1 LVFFYY
7 LSIHRYLH
15 LPKIGNSEAWTG
27 PIPVGDPASGSGVLV
42 TGPMNVASCADVA
55 SITGNV
61 RRPFSADDADPLQ
74 GCKVRCS
81 HARVSCHSVVSS
93 FVVANLV
100 LQRTHPL

>member
-1 LVFFYY
+1 M
-7 LSIHRYLH
+7 
-15 LPKIGNSEAWTG
+15 
-27 PIPVGDPASGSGVLV
+27 GSGVLV